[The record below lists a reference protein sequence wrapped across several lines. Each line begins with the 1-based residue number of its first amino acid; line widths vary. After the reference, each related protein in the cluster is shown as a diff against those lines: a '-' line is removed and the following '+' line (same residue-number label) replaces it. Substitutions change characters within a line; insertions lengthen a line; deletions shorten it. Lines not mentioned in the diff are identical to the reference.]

1 MKKRDISKY
10 KNKIIPPYLI
20 QSASVV
26 LAAAAGYFFMTW
38 LVNDVFNVEG
48 TYVSASFE
56 VVGTIAF
63 LLLLLIPMSIYFYRE
78 RRKEIKILSEGIEH
92 LAEGDFDYKIPLK
105 KRDSLAKVYA
115 NFNKMCEE
123 LKSVQILRND
133 FINSYSHEFKTPI
146 ASINGFAELLL
157 DKDLSE
163 LEREEYL
170 KIIIEETNR
179 LSKLASNTILLS
191 RLSSQQIV
199 TDTENYDLGEQIR
212 QCSIIL
218 SKRWIEKG
226 IDFTCALPTV
236 MYTGNRELM
245 QHLWLN
251 IISNAVDHTP
261 QNGEIAISLHEEDGN
276 IVANIADSGEGMDE
290 ETQKHL
296 FEPYF
301 QGDASHSKKG
311 LGLGLAIAKRI
322 SELCG
327 GNINVESAIGEGSL
341 FTVTLPQKPSGN
353 DKVN

>member
-1 MKKRDISKY
+1 MKERNISKY
-10 KNKIIPPYLI
+10 SNKIIPQFLI
-20 QSASVV
+20 QSIAVVVASV
-26 LAAAAGYFFMTW
+26 LGSYFMTW
-38 LVNDVFNVEG
+38 LVKDFFGVKG
-48 TYVSASFE
+48 MYLGASLE
-56 VVGTIAF
+56 LIGTIFF
-63 LLLLLIPMSIYFYRE
+63 LIVVLVPMNMIFYHARN
-78 RRKEIKILSEGIEH
+78 REIKILSEGIQH
-92 LAEGDFDYKIPLK
+92 LAEGDFDYKIPFK
-105 KRDSLAKVYA
+105 KRYALAKVYA

-157 DKDLSE
+157 DRNLSD

-191 RLSSQQIV
+191 KLSSQQIV

-218 SKRWIEKG
+218 AKRWMDKG
-226 IDFTCALPTV
+226 IEFTCALPTV

-251 IISNAVDHTP
+251 IISNAIDHTP
-261 QNGEIAISLHEEDGN
+261 QNGEIALSLQEEGSN
-276 IVANIADSGEGMDE
+276 IIVHIADSGEGMDT
-290 ETQKHL
+290 ETLKHI

-301 QGDASHSKKG
+301 QGDISHSKHG

-322 SELCG
+322 AELCSG
-327 GNINVESAIGEGSL
+327 DIQAQSALGEGSL
-341 FTVTLPQKPSGN
+341 FTVFLPK
-353 DKVN
+353 

>member
-1 MKKRDISKY
+1 MKKHDVSKY
-10 KNKIIPPYLI
+10 SNKLIPPFLV
-20 QSASVV
+20 QSVSVV
-26 LAAAAGYFFMTW
+26 LAAAIGYFFMTW
-38 LVNDVFNVEG
+38 LVNDVFNVQG
-48 TYVSASFE
+48 TYISASFE
-56 VVGTIAF
+56 VVGTIA
-63 LLLLLIPMSIYFYRE
+63 LLLVILIPMTIVYYRA
-78 RRKEIKILSEGIEH
+78 RKKEIRILSEGIEH
-92 LAEGDFDYKIPLK
+92 LAGGDFDYKIPVK
-105 KRDSLAKVYA
+105 KRDSLAKVYD

-163 LEREEYL
+163 IEREEYL

-199 TDTENYDLGEQIR
+199 SDTEVYDLGEQIR

-226 IDFTCALPTV
+226 IDFTCALPTI
-236 MYTGNRELM
+236 MYEGNRELM

-251 IISNAVDHTP
+251 ILSNAIDHTP
-261 QNGEIAISLHEEDGN
+261 KGGEIAISLHEENGMLY
-276 IVANIADSGEGMDE
+276 VNIADSGEGMDE
-290 ETQKHL
+290 ETLKHL

-322 SELCG
+322 TELCG
-327 GNINVESAIGEGSL
+327 GTINVESAVGEGSL
-341 FTVTLPQKPSGN
+341 FTISFP
-353 DKVN
+353 VNLK

>member
-10 KNKIIPPYLI
+10 SNRIIPQFLI
-20 QSASVV
+20 QSISVV
-26 LAAAAGYFFMTW
+26 LAAAAGFFFMTW

-48 TYVSASFE
+48 TYISASFE
-56 VVGTIAF
+56 VVGMIAF
-63 LLLLLIPMSIYFYRE
+63 LVILLVPMSIFFYRM
-78 RRKEIKILSEGIEH
+78 RKKEIRILSEGIQH
-92 LAEGDFDYKIPLK
+92 LAEGDFDYKIPVK
-105 KRDSLAKVYA
+105 KRDSLARVYA

-191 RLSSQQIV
+191 KLSSQQIV
-199 TDTENYDLGEQIR
+199 TGTESYDLGEQIR

-218 SKRWIEKG
+218 SQRWLDKG
-226 IDFTCALPTV
+226 IDFTCMLPTV

-251 IISNAVDHTP
+251 IISNAIDHTP
-261 QNGEIAISLHEEDGN
+261 QNGEIAISLHEENGN
-276 IVANIADSGEGMDE
+276 IIANIADSGEGMDE
-290 ETQKHL
+290 ETLKHL

-301 QGDASHSKKG
+301 QGDTSHSKQG
-311 LGLGLAIAKRI
+311 LGLGLSIAMRI
-322 SELCG
+322 AELCG
-327 GNINVESAIGEGSL
+327 GEINVESAVGEGSL
-341 FTVTLPQKPSGN
+341 FIITLPI
-353 DKVN
+353 

>member
-1 MKKRDISKY
+1 MKKHDISKY
-10 KNKIIPPYLI
+10 SNKIIPPFLI
-20 QSASVV
+20 QSVSVV
-26 LAAAAGYFFMTW
+26 TAAAAGYFFMTW
-38 LVNDVFNVEG
+38 LVNDIFSVKG
-48 TYVSASFE
+48 TYISASFE

-63 LLLLLIPMSIYFYRE
+63 LVLILVPMTIFFYRA
-78 RRKEIKILSEGIEH
+78 RKKEIRILSEGIEH
-92 LAEGDFDYKIPLK
+92 LAKGDFDYKIPVK
-105 KRDSLAKVYA
+105 RRDSLASVYA

-157 DKDLSE
+157 DKSLSA
-163 LEREEYL
+163 LEHEEYL

-191 RLSSQQIV
+191 KLSSQQIV

-218 SKRWIEKG
+218 AKRWMDKKIE
-226 IDFTCALPTV
+226 FTCVLPTV
-236 MYTGNRELM
+236 IYEGNRELM

-261 QNGEIAISLHEEDGN
+261 QNGEIALSLQENGED
-276 IVANIADSGEGMDE
+276 ITVHIADSGEGMDE
-290 ETQKHL
+290 ETLKHI

-301 QGDASHSKKG
+301 QGDVSHSSQG

-322 SELCG
+322 TELCG
-327 GNINVESAIGEGSL
+327 GNIAAESAPGEGSL
-341 FTVTLPQKPSGN
+341 FTVKLAK
-353 DKVN
+353 